1 MTSCCQLGT
10 FGNLTCRDGISGV
23 SAMVAVLWPLMY
35 CDMAR
40 SSHEMVMR

>member
-10 FGNLTCRDGISGV
+10 FGNLTCRDGV

-35 CDMAR
+35 CDVAR
-40 SSHEMVMR
+40 SSHETVMR